1 MKKEKYSVNCGKC
14 GKEFTSTNE
23 LDTDNEGKCPSCK
36 KRIDK
41 IVKEVQKRIDQKRLT
56 RGSIV
61 ESPKTPM
68 IPNGITKLNYKDL
81 LR

>member
-36 KRIDK
+36 KDGKVRLPEGQLSAEAICHTCGNIYD
-41 IVKEVQKRIDQKRLT
+41 VKK
-56 RGSIV
+56 
-61 ESPKTPM
+61 
-68 IPNGITKLNYKDL
+68 PNNNLKYGN
-81 LR
+81 